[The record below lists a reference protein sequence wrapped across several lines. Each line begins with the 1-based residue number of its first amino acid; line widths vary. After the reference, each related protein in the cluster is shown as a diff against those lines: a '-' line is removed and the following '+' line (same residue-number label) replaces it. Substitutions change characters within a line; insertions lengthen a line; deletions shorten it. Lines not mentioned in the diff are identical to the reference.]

1 MATKSSSSEKRFRS
15 IFEMAKEAVIV
26 IDLHSVVSH
35 WNPGAEA
42 MFGYSAD
49 EMLDGSML
57 KIIPPQ
63 YRDRHLKAMERI
75 IETGEFGG
83 LVGTTFEVSAMRR
96 DGHEFPIELSVNAWE
111 ADGKVFCSSIIRDI
125 SERKK
130 MQEKLQNAFETIKS
144 QKDRMEAELN
154 VGREIQMNMVPR
166 IFPAAPEYDEFS
178 IYAKLEPAR
187 ELGGDFYDFFFFDR
201 EHFCICI
208 GDVSGKGVPSAL
220 FMAVAKTLIKL
231 RAAEDPST
239 ASILTHV
246 NGELSRENESCM
258 FVTVFLGMLN
268 IMTGELTYTNAGHN
282 HPILKRHDGSLER
295 LVSAHNVCVA
305 AMDGVIYEEAKVEL
319 RPGDLLL
326 LFTDGV
332 SEAMDS
338 DGTLFSE
345 ERLEGLLHSARDASP
360 KVVVESTLSAVRDF
374 AGEADQADDI
384 TVLAVQFFGN

>member
-1 MATKSSSSEKRFRS
+1 
-15 IFEMAKEAVIV
+15 
-26 IDLHSVVSH
+26 
-35 WNPGAEA
+35 
-42 MFGYSAD
+42 
-49 EMLDGSML
+49 
-57 KIIPPQ
+57 
-63 YRDRHLKAMERI
+63 
-75 IETGEFGG
+75 
-83 LVGTTFEVSAMRR
+83 
-96 DGHEFPIELSVNAWE
+96 
-111 ADGKVFCSSIIRDI
+111 
-125 SERKK
+125 

-166 IFPAAPEYDEFS
+166 IFPCAPEYDEFS
-178 IYAKLEPAR
+178 VHAKLEPAR

-220 FMAVAKTLIKL
+220 FMAVAKTLIKM

-246 NGELSRENESCM
+246 NDELSRENESCM
-258 FVTVFLGMLN
+258 FVTVFLGILN

-295 LVSAHNVCVA
+295 LVGAHKVCVA
-305 AMDGVIYEEAKVEL
+305 AMDGVIYEEEKVEL

-345 ERLEGLLHSARDASP
+345 ERLEGLLHSARDVSP

-384 TVLAVQFFGN
+384 TVLAVQFSGN